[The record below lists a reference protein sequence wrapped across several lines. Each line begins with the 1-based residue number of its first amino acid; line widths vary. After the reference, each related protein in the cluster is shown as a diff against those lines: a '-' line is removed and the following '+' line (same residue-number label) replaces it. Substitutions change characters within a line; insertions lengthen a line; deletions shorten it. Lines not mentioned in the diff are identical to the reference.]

1 MVVKFDHRRRGKW
14 DRDEFNSKL
23 DYTRNCGVY
32 AIKKQIWQRVS

>member
-23 DYTRNCGVY
+23 DYTKIVAYMR
-32 AIKKQIWQRVS
+32 